1 MATKQVKVDIDVKSG
16 SVKIAGEET
25 IKLSRQVQILMKELE
40 KTQKGTVEF
49 ELLSSKLNETKDRM
63 SAVKA
68 QSSELFSTFSMLP
81 GPIGDIGSAADGTL
95 STLKTF
101 STFSFKDIST
111 QFKGLFK
118 DVGEVAS
125 NVSKATGIT
134 KLYATT
140 SQLLAK
146 GLNAVGISA
155 NAGSKGLK
163 IFSGALVATGIGAIV
178 VALGLLISNFD
189 KVRDTLYKMIPGLKA
204 VGDAI
209 GGVINF
215 FTDLIGITSEAER
228 AEEKRQA
235 TYAKNKANTEIV
247 NKGIQREINL
257 LKARGATQEE
267 IDKKEKQM
275 LLNRKKDLEGAAN
288 EQKTLYGEQGQEYLD
303 IKNQLSV
310 IDAEAEKRKKEADDK
325 AAKDRQQKG
334 AQANQKAIQQQ
345 KEFLQAQADAKVQN
359 LKNEADTDEKALR
372 EALQAQ
378 YKLKN
383 EGKKISTEVAKQQAA
398 EIEQIVKEEVNKDKE
413 TRQKAFEER
422 IQAQTQNDKRELDMV
437 TAQAESLKI
446 KYGENSAEF
455 RKAQDESF
463 AKQAENLAK
472 ERTALEEQQ
481 KTRDGLTKEQINRLK
496 EIQIEEINVTNTK
509 DAENKKRIQ
518 SDVEAFLKSKE
529 EEKVAAES
537 KFQQDLE
544 LAQLDLQQ
552 KQLILDAKAEQDK
565 KYYESL
571 LANEQ
576 LTAEQRKKIEEEY
589 TKVKRDNAKAQDD
602 IEKQRVDNQQK
613 LIQAVTQGLK
623 IAADELGKDTLAGK
637 GLAIAAATIDTYGAI
652 AAILKAAG
660 KGPGGGIPGF
670 AIAQSVL
677 AGYAGFKAVQ
687 GIVNTQVPTGGSGGG
702 GSSQAPQVRQLA
714 SGGYVS
720 GPGTGT
726 SDSIPAY
733 LSNGESIINAS
744 STRMFRPLLS
754 TINQIGGGRRFAEGG
769 VVSSTQAMDELNAQL
784 ANSASQPIKTYV
796 VAQDMT
802 SMQMFDRAA
811 KSRSTL

>member
-125 NVSKATGIT
+125 NIGKATGIT

-178 VALGLLISNFD
+178 VILGELIANFD

-209 GGVINF
+209 GGVINW

-267 IDKKEKQM
+267 IDKKQKQM
-275 LLNRKKDLEGAAN
+275 LLNRKKDLEGVAN
-288 EQKTLYGEQGQEYLD
+288 EQKKLYGEQGQEYLD
-303 IKNQLSV
+303 IKNELAV
-310 IDAEAEKRKKEADDK
+310 IDAEATKRAQDEADK
-325 AAKDRQQKG
+325 AAKDRQQKS
-334 AQANQKAIQQQ
+334 AQANQKAIQQT

-383 EGKKISTEVAKQQAA
+383 EGKKISAEVAKQQAA

-413 TRQKAFEER
+413 TRQKGFQEKL
-422 IQAQTQNDKRELDMV
+422 QNQKQFDKSEMDLA
-437 TAQAESLKI
+437 TAQAEGLKTQ
-446 KYGENSAEF
+446 YGENSKEYRDAVDKNF
-455 RKAQDESF
+455 QT
-463 AKQAENLAK
+463 QAENLAK
-472 ERTALEEQQ
+472 EKALLEEQK
-481 KTRDGLTKEQINRLK
+481 KTRDGLTEEQISRLK
-496 EIQIEEINVTNTK
+496 EITVEEQNVTNAK
-509 DAENKKRIQ
+509 AAENQKRLQ
-518 SDVEAFLKSKE
+518 NDVETFLKSKE
-529 EEKVAAES
+529 DEKVAREA
-537 KFQQDLE
+537 KFTQNME
-544 LAQLDLQQ
+544 LAKYDFEQQ
-552 KQLILDAKAEQDK
+552 ETLLKEKTEQDNK
-565 KYYESL
+565 FYNEI
-571 LANEQ
+571 LANDK
-576 LTAEQRKKIEEEY
+576 LNADQRKKIEQEF
-589 TKVKRDNAKAQDD
+589 TVVKKQNADAQIA
-602 IEKQRVDNQQK
+602 IEKGKSDAQAQILNFTAQQ
-613 LIQAVTQGLK
+613 LSTFSDIV
-623 IAADELGKDTLAGK
+623 GKETAAGK
-637 GLAIAAATIDTYGAI
+637 ALSVAAATIATYQGANS
-652 AAILKAAG
+652 ALKADYG
-660 KGPGGGIPGF
+660 IFGP
-670 AIAQSVL
+670 AAQIARFIAVAATIGTGLKNVSSIVSV
-677 AGYAGFKAVQ
+677 K
-687 GIVNTQVPTGGSGGG
+687 VPTGGG
-702 GSSQAPQVRQLA
+702 GSAGTEQPRKLA
-714 SGGYVS
+714 VGGYVS
-720 GPGTGT
+720 GAGTGT

-733 LSNGESIINAS
+733 LSNGESVINAN
-744 STRMFRPLLS
+744 STSMFRPLLS

-769 VVSSTQAMDELNAQL
+769 VVSQSQMMNDINSQLLNSST
-784 ANSASQPIKTYV
+784 QPIKTYV

-802 SMQMFDRAA
+802 SMQMFDRAQ

>member
-1 MATKQVKVDIDVKSG
+1 MATKQVKIDIDVKSG

-81 GPIGDIGSAADGTL
+81 GPIGDIGSAADNTL

-178 VALGLLISNFD
+178 VALGALISNFD

-267 IDKKEKQM
+267 IDKKQKQM
-275 LLNRKKDLEGAAN
+275 LINRKKDLEGVAN
-288 EQKTLYGEQGQEYLD
+288 EQKKLYGEQGQEYLD
-303 IKNQLSV
+303 IKNELAV

-325 AAKDRQQKG
+325 ATKDRQQKG

-345 KEFLQAQADAKVQN
+345 KEFLQAQADANVQN
-359 LKNEADTDEKALR
+359 IKNEADTNEKALR

-383 EGKKISTEVAKQQAA
+383 EGKKISAEVAKQQAA

-413 TRQKAFEER
+413 TRQKGFEER
-422 IQAQTQNDKRELDMV
+422 LQTQRQFDKSEMDMA
-437 TAQAESLKI
+437 TAQAEGLKI
-446 KYGENSAEF
+446 QYGENSKEYRAAVDKNF
-455 RKAQDESF
+455 QT
-463 AKQAENLAK
+463 QADNLAK
-472 ERTALEEQQ
+472 EKVLLEEQ
-481 KTRDGLTKEQINRLK
+481 KKSRDGLTNEQINRLK
-496 EIQIEEINVTNTK
+496 DIQVEEINLTNAK
-509 DAENKKRIQ
+509 AAENQKRIQ
-518 SDVEAFLKSKE
+518 SDVESFLKLKE
-529 EEKVAAES
+529 EEKVARES
-537 KFQQDLE
+537 KFAQDME
-544 LAQLDLQQ
+544 LAKMDFDQQ
-552 KQLILDAKAEQDK
+552 QSILTAKIEQDK
-565 KYYESL
+565 KFYSDI
-571 LANEQ
+571 LANEK
-576 LTAEQRKKIEEEY
+576 LTADQRKKIQDEQ
-589 TKVKRDNAKAQDD
+589 TANVKANAQAQID
-602 IEKQRVDNQQK
+602 IETRKFQAQQA
-613 LIQAVTQGLK
+613 LLQSSANAISAL
-623 IAADELGKDTLAGK
+623 ADIVGKDT
-637 GLAIAAATIDTYGAI
+637 
-652 AAILKAAG
+652 AAG
-660 KGPGGGIPGF
+660 KALAVSASLINTYSSITGQLKAFSGLPIPGY
-670 AIAQSVL
+670 AIAQAIATGLV
-677 AGYAGFKAVQ
+677 GFKAVSD
-687 GIVNTQVPTGGSGGG
+687 IVKTPVPTGGGGEKAP
-702 GSSQAPQVRQLA
+702 SSAAPQVRQLA
-714 SGGYVS
+714 VGGYVS

-733 LSNGESIINAS
+733 LSNGESVINAS

-769 VVSSTQAMDELNAQL
+769 IVSSTQAMDELNAQL
-784 ANSASQPIKTYV
+784 ANSQSQPIKTYV

-802 SMQMFDRAA
+802 SMQMFDRAQ